1 MIRQYY
7 YDQLCVQYHQSQV
20 AQVGADHHWQ
30 VSQLL
35 VTIWSH
41 SSSSVLCPVLSRASA
56 TKDLKTYPLMII
68 KTFVHLYPLDK
79 EDGATQFFSLFFST
93 HFSLACQELK
103 INSTQLQPLDTKD
116 VGSND
121 NFSYKKCWFL
131 QIVCQR
137 GNGSQ
142 DGELVQEQDTAIKQ
156 WKMKW
161 DLQQFYHC

>member
-68 KTFVHLYPLDK
+68 KTFVNLYPLDK
-79 EDGATQFFSLFFST
+79 EDEATQFFFSFFST

-103 INSTQLQPLDTKD
+103 IISTQLQPLDTKD
-116 VGSND
+116 QMIIFLTKNVDFYKLFVSEAMGVKMVNWCRSRTLPSN
-121 NFSYKKCWFL
+121 NEK
-131 QIVCQR
+131 
-137 GNGSQ
+137 
-142 DGELVQEQDTAIKQ
+142 
-156 WKMKW
+156 
-161 DLQQFYHC
+161 